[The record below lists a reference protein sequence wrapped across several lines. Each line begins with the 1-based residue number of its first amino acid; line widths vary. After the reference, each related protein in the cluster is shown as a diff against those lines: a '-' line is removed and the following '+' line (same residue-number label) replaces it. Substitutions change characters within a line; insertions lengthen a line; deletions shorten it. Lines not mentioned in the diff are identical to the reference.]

1 MLIFKSF
8 VVLKL
13 LMENKDLQEKNKR
26 GLKLAITGK
35 GGVGKTTLASLLC
48 YLYRQKGKRVIAVDG
63 DPDANLAAALGI
75 DDEQTSKI
83 RPIAE
88 MADLIEERTGARPGS
103 QGGMFKLNPS
113 VDDVPGEYGY
123 QHNGIT
129 LLIMGKSK
137 EAASGCYCPES
148 VFLRQL
154 LRHLIVESNEVVIV
168 DMEAGIEHLTRGTAD
183 AVDAFIVVV
192 EPGRRS
198 IQTAETVWKLA
209 SGLGV
214 KNVFI
219 VANKIRGDA
228 DIEFIRDS
236 IGTMDLIGSIGFA
249 PEIMEADMR
258 GVPPHTAS
266 SRAEMEAAA
275 ILRSI
280 EKLV

>member
-1 MLIFKSF
+1 MK
-8 VVLKL
+8 
-13 LMENKDLQEKNKR
+13 NTEKNNGEKTER

-48 YLYRQKGKRVIAVDG
+48 YLYQQQGKRVIAVDG
-63 DPDANLAAALGI
+63 DPDANLATALGI
-75 DDEQTSKI
+75 DDEQASQI

-88 MADLIEERTGARPGS
+88 MADLIEERTGSRPGS

-113 VDDVPGEYGY
+113 VDDVPDEYGY
-123 QHNGIT
+123 RHNGIT
-129 LLIMGKSK
+129 LLVMGKSK

-148 VFLRQL
+148 VFLRRL
-154 LRHLIVESNEVVIV
+154 LRHLIVESNDVVVV

-198 IQTAETVWKLA
+198 IQTAETIKKLA

-214 KNVFI
+214 KKVFT
-219 VANKIRGDA
+219 VANKVRGDA

-236 IGTMDLIGSIGFA
+236 IGAIDLIGSIAFA

-266 SRAEMEAAA
+266 SHAEREAAA
-275 ILRSI
+275 ILSSI